1 MTFDSLCFQALVWTA
16 DGELDPVDKLVLLN
30 NLIRQGTPS
39 EQIELIQVVEK
50 LALLQPEATVQVLSL
65 IHI

>member
-1 MTFDSLCFQALVWTA
+1 M
-16 DGELDPVDKLVLLN
+16 DKLVLLN

-50 LALLQPEATVQVLSL
+50 LALLQPEATVQVSQL
-65 IHI
+65 

>member
-1 MTFDSLCFQALVWTA
+1 MTFDSLCFQALSWTT

-30 NLIRQGTPS
+30 NLIRQATPS

-50 LALLQPEATVQVLSL
+50 LALLQPEATVQVSHL
-65 IHI
+65 

>member
-1 MTFDSLCFQALVWTA
+1 MTFDRLCFQALAWTA
-16 DGELDPVDKLVLLN
+16 DGELDPADKLLLLN

-50 LALLQPEATVQVLSL
+50 LALLQPEATVQVSQL
-65 IHI
+65 

>member
-1 MTFDSLCFQALVWTA
+1 MAFESLCFKAMAWTA

-30 NLIRQGTPS
+30 NLIRQATPS

-50 LALLQPEATVQVLSL
+50 LALLRPAATVQVSHL
-65 IHI
+65 

>member
-1 MTFDSLCFQALVWTA
+1 MTFDRLCFQALAWTA
-16 DGELDPVDKLVLLN
+16 DGELDPADKLLLLN

-50 LALLQPEATVQVLSL
+50 LALLQPEATVQVSHL
-65 IHI
+65 